1 MGEATL
7 VSMTV
12 PDILLFCTYVTQRWG
27 SSHSLLKKPIK
38 RSGWWKGKFATFWMP
53 ATGVGKTT
61 VQKLT
66 ASNRQSVGNRFY
78 RQREGATC
86 KNSIV
91 SSDSHVELVFS
102 GLPSV
107 VLVVLGTVNLQFHSQ
122 FPFLWGQFL
131 ELWQFM
137 SWVQSTHHVVNFIH
151 LVEVSVSTNQLTGY
165 DSEYFS

>member
-1 MGEATL
+1 
-7 VSMTV
+7 
-12 PDILLFCTYVTQRWG
+12 
-27 SSHSLLKKPIK
+27 
-38 RSGWWKGKFATFWMP
+38 MP

-122 FPFLWGQFL
+122 FPFLRGQFL

-137 SWVQSTHHVVNFIH
+137 S
-151 LVEVSVSTNQLTGY
+151 
-165 DSEYFS
+165 